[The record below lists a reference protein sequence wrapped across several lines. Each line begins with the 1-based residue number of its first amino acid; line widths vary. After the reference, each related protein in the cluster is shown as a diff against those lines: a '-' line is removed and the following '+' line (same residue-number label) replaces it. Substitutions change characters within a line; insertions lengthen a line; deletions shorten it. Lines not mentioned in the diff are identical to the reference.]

1 MLYRILLILLCF
13 ISSDAIFA
21 QTTLLKQKWVGSDSV
36 YLDSNTIFQSSVR
49 IIKTTPE
56 HLDLKFNLGEDNF
69 IHLFHVNG
77 EKLKDSSIKAL
88 IEYRIYPSQLFS
100 GFQHRSQ
107 ELYQSGGY
115 GLAKKNERYILEIEE
130 KQKKEELFSA
140 PNIEKTG
147 SISRGISM
155 GNSQDVFVNSAMNLQ
170 LQGNITD
177 DVQLTAILTDQDLP
191 FQPEG
196 NTQQIQDFDRVYI
209 ELAHRNAQLSAGDIV
224 MKNNPSV
231 FLRYYKNV
239 QGAQAKIMLGDDS
252 TKVKSVTKGG
262 ISVAKGQF
270 YSAQIAPIDGVLG
283 PYRLRGPNG
292 ESNIVVIANSEKV
305 YIDGKLMGRGFDAD
319 YVIDYNLAEITFT
332 EKVLIT
338 QYTRIRIDYE
348 YATQYYSRTITEGS
362 HYMSG
367 QKWDAFFNFYQE
379 KDDRNSSLFFSLS
392 DDEKRVLAGIGDSL
406 QNAIVPAIDTVSEF
420 DPNRILYTEVDTV
433 TLGGESVLC
442 LRRAN
447 FDDTPLYT
455 AGFSDVGQGN
465 GDYILDEVTSFGRYY
480 KWVSPENG
488 VRQGRYLPVR
498 RLEAPNSKQMITAG
512 GSYKVTNYETISFE
526 GAFSNQDINLFSV
539 MDNGNNK
546 GSALNFGIQS
556 QERPLGERYLLSTHA
571 SLMQIG
577 KDFSSI
583 DRFRSVEF
591 DRNWALNYED
601 LPEGEE
607 IYIEGGLALKDKKD
621 RNISYI
627 FAQREREDAISGYQH
642 DTHLKYHIG
651 KFNAVGDLFNMNSQL
666 LNENQKAD
674 WLRLNGGVFY
684 KGEILIP
691 GYNYKLDQQSTK
703 LMGTD
708 SIVYSW
714 MNFEEHEAYLKSGD
728 SLNWNFNFNYSY
740 REDKAPRNGKM
751 ELQTISNTYQLN
763 VGKSGRRGNI
773 QLGATYRKWTDYFAS
788 EPSDEESIQG
798 RLVGGVNFGQGIG
811 KLNGT
816 YTISSSR
823 ELLRE
828 FVYVRV
834 EDGRGTHTW
843 RDLNGDGIQD
853 QNEFFLAQNPDE
865 RQYAR
870 FYTPTDDYIPAYR
883 STLNLR
889 LNLKA
894 PNKWQKKEALKKMVS
909 KFSNNAS
916 LLVDKKSLTDD
927 IWGRYSPFPGS
938 VTEEEMLAYNYAF
951 RNTLFF
957 NRNNP
962 FYGADFRIIS
972 LENTQLLTQGREV
985 RQDIRYTL
993 GGRVNVTKLLT
1004 LKLEGY
1010 QRMINSGSDYLEDR
1024 NYNINEVGM
1033 TPSISFQPSI
1043 FMRYS
1048 LGYSIK
1054 RKLGELNPETNQESS
1069 QIQEASF
1076 EAKWNKASLFT
1087 ITGRFSAIFQNYD
1100 GDPNSAIGY
1109 EMLDALNEGVNLKW
1123 NVSWTQSLFNGM
1135 QLRVQY
1141 DGRKSENSN
1150 SVHIGSMNLIALF

>member
-1 MLYRILLILLCF
+1 MHRFLLILLCF
-13 ISSDAIFA
+13 IISNVVDA
-21 QTTLLKQKWVGSDSV
+21 QTSLLKEKWVGV
-36 YLDSNTIFQSSVR
+36 GEVCLDTATIFHSSLRVKETR
-49 IIKTTPE
+49 PE
-56 HLDLKFNLGEDNF
+56 GLQLKFNIDDRNIVRLSYA
-69 IHLFHVNG
+69 NG
-77 EKLKDSSIKAL
+77 DIITDQSIKAL
-88 IEYRIYPSQLFS
+88 IEYRTYPDYLSNNL
-100 GFQHRSQ
+100 QHRSQ
-107 ELYQSGGY
+107 EVYKAGGY
-115 GLAKKNERYILEIEE
+115 GLDHRNDRYILEIEE

-177 DVQLTAILTDQDLP
+177 DVKLTAILTDQDLP

-209 ELAHRNAQLSAGDIV
+209 ELDHKNAQLSAGDIV
-224 MKNNPSV
+224 MKNNPGV
-231 FLRYYKNV
+231 FLRYNKNV
-239 QGAQAKIMLGDDS
+239 QGAQAKVMLGNDS
-252 TKVKSVTKGG
+252 SKVRSVTKGG
-262 ISVAKGQF
+262 ISIAKGQF
-270 YSAQIAPIDGVLG
+270 YSAQITPLDGVLG

-305 YIDGKLMGRGFDAD
+305 YIDGKLLERGFDAD
-319 YVIDYNLAEITFT
+319 YVIDYNLAEVTFT

-348 YATQYYSRTITEGS
+348 YATQYYSRTIMEAS
-362 HYMSG
+362 HLMKG
-367 QKWDAFFNFYQE
+367 KKWEAFFNFYQE
-379 KDDRNSSLFFSLS
+379 KDDRNSSLFYSLS
-392 DDEKRVLAGIGDSL
+392 DEEKRVLAGIGDSL
-406 QNAIVPAIDTVSEF
+406 QNAIVPAIDTVLVY
-420 DPNRILYTEVDTV
+420 DPNRILYTQVDTV
-433 TLGGESVLC
+433 TVGGENVLC

-447 FDDTPLYT
+447 AGDDPLYS

-465 GDYILDEVTSFGRYY
+465 GDYVLDEVTSFGRYY

-488 VRQGRYLPVR
+488 VRQGRYLPVG

-512 GSYKVTNYETISFE
+512 GSYKITNYESVNFE
-526 GAFSNQDINLFSV
+526 GALSHRDINLFSTI
-539 MDNGNNK
+539 DNENNQ
-546 GSALNFGIQS
+546 GGAINVGIQS
-556 QERPLGERYLLSTHA
+556 ENRPLGSQYFLSTHA
-571 SLMQIG
+571 SMMQI
-577 KDFSSI
+577 DENFNAV
-583 DRFRSVEF
+583 DRFRSIEF
-591 DRNWALNYED
+591 DRNWALNYEEV
-601 LPEGEE
+601 PQGEE
-607 IYIEGGLALKDKKD
+607 VYFEGGVQLKDKKN
-621 RNISYI
+621 RSLAYN
-627 FAQREREDAISGYQH
+627 FAQRDRENVINGHQH
-642 DTHLKYHIG
+642 DASLKYHFG
-651 KFNAVGDLFNMNSQL
+651 KFNFGGDAYTMSSQL
-666 LNENQKAD
+666 LNENHQAD
-674 WLRLNGGVFY
+674 WLRLNGSVFY
-684 KGEILIP
+684 KGNRIIP
-691 GYNYKLDQQSTK
+691 GYKYKLDQQATK
-703 LMGTD
+703 VIGTD
-708 SIVYSW
+708 SVVYSW
-714 MNFEEHEAYLKSGD
+714 MNFEEHKAYLRNGD
-728 SLNWNFNFNYSY
+728 SLKWNFNFNYSY
-740 REDKAPRNGKM
+740 REDKGPQNGKM
-751 ELQTISNTYQLN
+751 ELQTIANTYQLS

-773 QLGATYRKWTDYFAS
+773 QLEATYRKWKDYFLT
-788 EPSDEESIQG
+788 EPSDEESVQG
-798 RLVGGVNFGQGIG
+798 RLVGGINFGQGIG

-816 YTISSSR
+816 YTVSSSR

-865 RQYAR
+865 RQFAR

-889 LNLKA
+889 LNLKT
-894 PNKWQKKEALKKMVS
+894 PNKWQKKESLKKIVA

-938 VTEEEMLAYNYAF
+938 VNAEEMLAYNYAF

-962 FYGADFRIIS
+962 FYGGDFRIVS

-993 GGRVNVTKLLT
+993 GGRVNVSKMLT
-1004 LKLEGY
+1004 LKLEGF
-1010 QRMINSGSDYLEDR
+1010 QRTVNSGSDYLEDR
-1024 NYNINEVGM
+1024 NYGINEVGI

-1054 RKLGELNPETNQESS
+1054 RKVGEVNAETNEENA
-1069 QIQEASF
+1069 QIQEFSL

-1087 ITGRFSAIFQNYD
+1087 ITGRFSAIMQTYD

-1123 NVSWTQSLFNGM
+1123 NLSWTQSLFNGM

-1141 DGRKSENSN
+1141 DGRKSEDSN
-1150 SVHIGSMNLIALF
+1150 SIHIGSMNLIALF